1 MRTKTAII
9 VGGTMAAAG
18 ILICCFVF
26 FFAGFDFSK
35 IATVETYSEKTS
47 TFSSESVR
55 QINLELD
62 GSRVG
67 LLQTEQQDISLTY
80 NTGKDMDY
88 AITETDGIL
97 RISTKCA
104 PEWFVSFT
112 DGFLSG
118 IIDFQH
124 RKVVLR
130 IPEGYEGNIDIK
142 TQNGSVKLDS
152 LSLTGNISLT
162 TSNASV
168 RGNRISS
175 KTLAIQ
181 NNNGSIHLS
190 QVRTASL
197 HSVTVNA
204 RITLESVTA
213 EKEAIVENNNGSIR
227 LAHLDCPDILLSTK
241 NASIKGTVCGNKE
254 DFQISAD
261 VKNGASNLLSTF
273 NSAAQKQLVASA
285 ANGSVQIN
293 FTNET

>member
-1 MRTKTAII
+1 MRTKTAVI
-9 VGGTMAAAG
+9 VGSAMAAAG

-26 FFAGFDFSK
+26 FFAGFDFNK
-35 IATVETYSEKTS
+35 IATVETYSEMTS

-55 QINLELD
+55 HIKLELD
-62 GSRVG
+62 GSRVEV
-67 LLQTEQQDISLTY
+67 LQTGQQDISLTY

-88 AITETDGIL
+88 TITETDGIL
-97 RISTKCA
+97 QISTKRS

-118 IIDFQH
+118 IIDVQH

-130 IPEGYEGNIDIK
+130 IPEGYEGDIDIK
-142 TQNGSVKLDS
+142 TQNSSVKLDS
-152 LSLTGNISLT
+152 LSFAGNISLV

-168 RGNRISS
+168 KGNEINS
-175 KTLAIQ
+175 KTIAIQ

-197 HSVTVNA
+197 RSATDNA
-204 RITLESVTA
+204 RITLEAVTV
-213 EKEAIVENNNGSIR
+213 KTEAVVENNNGSIR
-227 LAHLDCPDILLSTK
+227 LARMDCPDILLSTK
-241 NASIKGTVCGNKE
+241 NASIKGTVSGNKE
-254 DFQISAD
+254 DFQIAANI
-261 VKNGASNLLSTF
+261 KNGGSNLSSTF
-273 NSAAQKQLVASA
+273 NSSAQKQLAVSA